1 MIKQEEVYR
10 IGRLGKPHGV
20 KGEVSFQVSDDVFD
34 RVDADYLVLELD
46 GILVPFFI
54 EEYRFRSEDIAL
66 LKLEGVDTADQAR
79 ELTGCSVFFLRRLAD
94 NDREEVTWAEIIGY
108 RIIDANTLQEV
119 GTLTEV
125 DDTTVNTLFNVTTK
139 GGDEV
144 LLPAGED
151 LITAVDKAAR
161 NITMTI
167 PEGLLDL

>member
-34 RVDADYLVLELD
+34 RVDADCLVLELD

-108 RIIDANTLQEV
+108 RVIDANTLQEV

>member
-34 RVDADYLVLELD
+34 RVDADCLVLELD

-119 GTLTEV
+119 GTLTNV
-125 DDTTVNTLFNVTTK
+125 DDSTVNTLFNVTTK
-139 GGDEV
+139 EGDEV